1 MMPPLLMAYL
11 GISHI
16 ASPIWRAAQRKRIA
30 SGKEDAARAG
40 QRWGVASKPRG
51 TGALVWFHAASVGES
66 LSVLGLIGAVLNAR
80 PEAEMVITTGTLT
93 SARMLEAALPE
104 RAAHQ
109 FVPYDTPGAVRAF
122 LDHWKPD
129 VAVWTESE
137 LWPRMMRETK
147 AAGIPMLLIN
157 ARVSEKTAAQWQNWP
172 KTAAALLGGFEC
184 ILAQDA
190 LTAALIESLGVGDV
204 RFSGSMKQEVRPPE
218 ANPEAL
224 RELEEAVGT
233 RDAWLAAST
242 HPGEEALAAEAHRLA
257 GEALMILAPRH
268 PERGAALAAELRADG
283 FTVAQRSLGEP
294 LGPETQIYL
303 ADTLGEMGLWYRLAG
318 RCFVGGSV
326 TPMGGHNPYEPAA
339 LGCAILAGPQVFNFR
354 EPYEALSEVAGYK
367 AVGTAK
373 ELAEGLTLLRDAG
386 RRTQQAAAAK
396 ACLAGQTGATEMA
409 LSEILARL

>member
-1 MMPPLLMAYL
+1 MTESELEQEMLTWL
-11 GISHI
+11 I
-16 ASPIWRAAQRKRIA
+16 
-30 SGKEDAARAG
+30 
-40 QRWGVASKPRG
+40 
-51 TGALVWFHAASVGES
+51 SVGYT
-66 LSVLGLIGAVLNAR
+66 ALNAR
-80 PEAEMVITTGTLT
+80 E
-93 SARMLEAALPE
+93 LESNDDRLYRENNATVLLINELRAALQRLNPHIPATALADALRQIVDIDVPDQLGAN
-104 RAAHQ
+104 RAMQ
-109 FVPYDTPGAVRAF
+109 PYDTPGAVRAF

-147 AAGIPMLLIN
+147 GAGIPMLLIN

-172 KTAAALLGGFEC
+172 KTAAALLGSFEC
-184 ILAQDA
+184 ILAQEA
-190 LTAALIESLGVGDV
+190 LTAALIESLGLRNV

-218 ANPEAL
+218 ADPQALNALEA
-224 RELEEAVGT
+224 AIGG

-257 GEALMILAPRH
+257 GEALMFLAPRH

-294 LGPETQIYL
+294 LRPETQIYL

-339 LGCAILAGPQVFNFR
+339 LGCAILAGRQVFNFR
-354 EPYEALSEVAGYK
+354 EPYEALSEAGGFL
-367 AVGTAK
+367 AVETAE
-373 ELAEGLTLLRDAG
+373 ELAEGLALLRDET
-386 RRTQQAAAAK
+386 RRARQASAAK

>member
-30 SGKEDAARAG
+30 AGKEDGARAG
-40 QRWGVASKPRG
+40 ERWGKASKVRG
-51 TGALVWFHAASVGES
+51 TGPLVWFHAASVGES
-66 LSVLGLIGAVLNAR
+66 LSVLGLIGALLSAR
-80 PEAEMVITTGTLT
+80 PEAEVLITTGTVT
-93 SARMLEAALPE
+93 SARMLEGALPP
-104 RAAHQ
+104 RAVHQ

-122 LDHWKPD
+122 LDHWRPD

-147 AAGIPMLLIN
+147 ARGIPMLLIN

-172 KTAAALLGGFEC
+172 KTAAALLGGFESV
-184 ILAQDA
+184 LAQDA
-190 LTAALIESLGVGDV
+190 LTAALIESLGIGNV

-218 ANPEAL
+218 ADPLAL
-224 RELEEAVGT
+224 SALEEAIGG

-268 PERGAALAAELRADG
+268 PERGVSLAAELRAGG

-294 LGPETQIYL
+294 LGPEIQIYL

-354 EPYEALSEVAGYK
+354 EPYEALSEVAGYM

-373 ELAEGLTLLRDAG
+373 ELAEGLVLLRDEA
-386 RRTQQAAAAK
+386 RRARQAAAAK
-396 ACLAGQTGATEMA
+396 ECLAGQTGATEMA
-409 LSEILARL
+409 LAEILSRL